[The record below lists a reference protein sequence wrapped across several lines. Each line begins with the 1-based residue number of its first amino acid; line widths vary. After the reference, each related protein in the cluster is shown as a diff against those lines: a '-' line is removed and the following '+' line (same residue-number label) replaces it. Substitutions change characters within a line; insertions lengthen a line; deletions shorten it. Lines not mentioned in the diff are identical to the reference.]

1 MSSISLLLTNNINNI
16 DLIDYFVNNVTMPM
30 PTFPGQQVDRTLLLY
45 KDNQF
50 DKCKGVVVREGT
62 TYTKEETRE
71 YASAIVTDQTFINN
85 LTYFINMF
93 SVYIDL
99 TTVNIEGTSYVCNSY
114 ISLSGKKYYILGTQ
128 PMTQ

>member
-1 MSSISLLLTNNINNI
+1 VLL
-16 DLIDYFVNNVTMPM
+16 FV
-30 PTFPGQQVDRTLLLY
+30 
-45 KDNQF
+45 
-50 DKCKGVVVREGT
+50 
-62 TYTKEETRE
+62 KEQPILKKKPVND
-71 YASAIVTDQTFINN
+71 SAIVTDQTFINN